1 MSKENNPT
9 QVTGDNLA
17 FVEKELEQSPK
28 PLALPEIN
36 QKLAFHKT
44 AGQRVQDV
52 LKYDQSAKY
61 EVGDQIF
68 KDYDESLT
76 VSSKTVEHFNGAVVL
91 KVVNK
96 IYYKSY
102 QCEMLEVDYTG
113 GGVFRK
119 YIDYMKK
126 TKTQVLLPSNC
137 DEQGLAPETLGKT
150 EDPRL
155 SELPMTDKDMK
166 ALEKNLRTALTKSG
180 KFFNWLDFWHLAKNQ
195 VAIPEEK
202 FQAIEQEILE
212 AGQSRPTEV
221 LVTRH
226 FGLEPSNDLFDIT
239 CVSLNCALDKKHKK
253 EFVFVSP
260 AGWGKWHLK
269 SVLNSYLKDL
279 PLSAP
284 PVKLPEGEGVEKPQ
298 LSTFHEFP
306 LKIYLTWRE
315 VLSGGV
321 RVPRTMNKEL
331 SHAREY
337 TFVDAEEGKSYTVY
351 YYPTNC
357 FFLGLKE
364 YFQAYNIPQGT
375 SLTLEKKG
383 PYQFNFWLK
392 KSKKKIAVPQLA
404 YDAALDR
411 FADTGTEAFSYALP
425 NKIIF
430 LEKETLGQLLPLY
443 EEREGKDLHDLLLT
457 AFKSFGLESEDHSL
471 HFLRAYHLIDVIQ
484 QTTQED
490 VETTLINSTE
500 FTAVEKK
507 KGIFSY
513 REPMKVVEEA
523 PVELSAEEIE
533 AAPAEQPAEAAAGEF
548 PGMEV
553 PEKIIE
559 PQPEPVPA
567 PVPAPAPP
575 KAPEKPRTEAP
586 KGRPAKKKRGK
597 SEGERGPK
605 PRKSE
610 RRVIEERIELAESE
624 QEALAAVKVKETAE
638 GEETGPRENKEEI
651 TPAAAQEAASGFF
664 ADKLKLALQKKRK
677 ELAEKEAKEVSGPE
691 SEPDSGSG
699 DKTE

>member
-1 MSKENNPT
+1 MSKETTPT
-9 QVTGDNLA
+9 QITDENLA
-17 FVEKELEQSPK
+17 FIEKELEPTPK
-28 PLALPEIN
+28 PLALHELSER
-36 QKLAFHKT
+36 LAFHKT
-44 AGQRVQDV
+44 ASQRVQDV
-52 LKYDQSAKY
+52 LKYDPGCKY
-61 EVGDQIF
+61 EVGDQIY
-68 KDYDESLT
+68 KEYDESLT
-76 VSSKTVEHFNGAVVL
+76 VSSKTVEPFKGAVVL

-96 IYYKSY
+96 VYYKSY

-137 DEQGLAPETLGKT
+137 DGQGLAPETLGRT

-166 ALEKNLRTALTKSG
+166 ALEKNLRSAMAKSA
-180 KFFNWLDFWHLAKNQ
+180 KFFNWLDFWQLAKNQ
-195 VAIPEEK
+195 VAIPEDKIKAMEEE
-202 FQAIEQEILE
+202 IQESR
-212 AGQSRPTEV
+212 QSRPTEE

-226 FGLEPSNDLFDIT
+226 FGLEPSHDLFDIT
-239 CVSLNCALDKKHKK
+239 CISLNCALDKKHKK
-253 EFVFVSP
+253 DFVFVSP
-260 AGWGKWHLK
+260 VGWGKWHLK
-269 SVLNSYLKDL
+269 SILNSYLQDL

-284 PVKLPEGEGVEKPQ
+284 LVKLPEGEGLEKPQ

-321 RVPRTMNKEL
+321 RVPRTLNKDL
-331 SHAREY
+331 AHAREY
-337 TFVDAEEGKSYTVY
+337 IFVDAEEGKSYTVY

-364 YFQAYNIPQGT
+364 YYQANNIPQGT

-383 PYQFNFWLK
+383 PHQFNFWLK
-392 KSKKKIAVPQLA
+392 KSKKKIAVPQLS
-404 YDAALDR
+404 YDPAQDR
-411 FADTGTEAFSYALP
+411 FADAGTEAFTFALP

-430 LEKETLGQLLPLY
+430 LEKETLAQLLPLY
-443 EEREGKDLHDLLLT
+443 DGREGKDLHELLLIV
-457 AFKSFGLESEDHSL
+457 FKTFGLESEDRAL
-471 HFLRAYHLIDVIQ
+471 HFLRAYHLVDVLG

-500 FTAVEKK
+500 FAAVEKK

-523 PVELSAEEIE
+523 ELEAPAELAEAPSAEE
-533 AAPAEQPAEAAAGEF
+533 PAAEAAALEE
-548 PGMEV
+548 MI
-553 PEKIIE
+553 PEEISEEISE
-559 PQPEPVPA
+559 PA
-567 PVPAPAPP
+567 LAPAPAPAAP
-575 KAPEKPRTEAP
+575 KAPERPQAEAP
-586 KGRPAKKKRGK
+586 AAKGKPPKKKRGK
-597 SEGERGPK
+597 GEGERGPK

-638 GEETGPRENKEEI
+638 GEEAGPREKKEEI
-651 TPAAAQEAASGFF
+651 QPAATQGAAFGFF
-664 ADKLKLALQKKRK
+664 ADKLKSALQKKKK
-677 ELAEKEAKEVSGPE
+677 EEPAKPGSVDKPE
-691 SEPDSGSG
+691 
-699 DKTE
+699 

>member
-9 QVTGDNLA
+9 QVTEENLA
-17 FVEKELEQSPK
+17 FIEKELEGAPK
-28 PLALPEIN
+28 PLVLHEIN
-36 QKLAFHKT
+36 EKLAFHKT
-44 AGQRVQDV
+44 ASQRVQDV
-52 LKYDQSAKY
+52 LKYDPSCKY
-61 EVGDQIF
+61 EVGDQVY

-76 VSSKTVEHFNGAVVL
+76 VSSKTVEHFKGAVVL

-96 IYYKSY
+96 VFYKSY

-113 GGVFRK
+113 GGIFRK

-126 TKTQVLLPSNC
+126 TRTQVLLPSNC
-137 DEQGLAPETLGKT
+137 DGQGLAPETLGRA

-155 SELPMTDKDMK
+155 CELPMTDKDMK
-166 ALEKNLRTALTKSG
+166 ALEKNLRAALTKSD
-180 KFFNWLDFWHLAKNQ
+180 KFFNWLDYWQLSKNQ
-195 VAIPEEK
+195 VAIPEDK
-202 FQAIEQEILE
+202 VKAIEQEITE
-212 AGQSRPTEV
+212 AGQSKLTAE

-226 FGLEPSNDLFDIT
+226 FGLEPSHDLFDIT
-239 CVSLNCALDKKHKK
+239 CISLNVALDKKHKK

-260 AGWGKWHLK
+260 GGWGKWHLK
-269 SVLNSYLKDL
+269 SILNSYLQGL

-284 PVKLPEGEGVEKPQ
+284 PVNLPEGEGAEKPQ

-321 RVPRTMNKEL
+321 RVPRTLNKEL
-331 SHAREY
+331 AHAREY
-337 TFVDAEEGKSYTVY
+337 TFTDAEEGKSYTVY
-351 YYPTNC
+351 YYPTSC
-357 FFLGLKE
+357 FFLGLKD
-364 YFQAYNIPQGT
+364 YYQSYNIPQGT

-392 KSKKKIAVPQLA
+392 KSKKKIAVPQLS

-411 FADTGTEAFSYALP
+411 FGDTGTEVFTYALP

-430 LEKETLGQLLPLY
+430 LEKDTLGQLLPLY
-443 EEREGKDLHDLLLT
+443 EEREGKDLHELLLT
-457 AFKSFGLESEDHSL
+457 AFKTFGLESEDHSL
-471 HFLRAYHLIDVIQ
+471 HFLRAYHLVDVLR

-513 REPMKVVEEA
+513 QEPMKVVEEA
-523 PVELSAEEIE
+523 ALELPAE
-533 AAPAEQPAEAAAGEF
+533 APAAEAAA
-548 PGMEV
+548 
-553 PEKIIE
+553 PEETASVEISEEIVE
-559 PQPEPVPA
+559 PEPITVPP
-567 PVPAPAPP
+567 PVPTPPQAPA
-575 KAPEKPRTEAP
+575 KPRAEGPAAP
-586 KGRPAKKKRGK
+586 KGKPAKKKRGK
-597 SEGERGPK
+597 GEGERGPK

-638 GEETGPRENKEEI
+638 GEEAGPREKKEEI
-651 TPAAAQEAASGFF
+651 KPAAAQGAAFGFF
-664 ADKLKLALQKKRK
+664 ADKLKSALQKKRK
-677 ELAEKEAKEVSGPE
+677 EDVNKEDAGKEDVRKE
-691 SEPDSGSG
+691 ESG
-699 DKTE
+699 DKT

>member
-1 MSKENNPT
+1 MSKENNPI
-9 QVTGDNLA
+9 QVTEENLS
-17 FVEKELEQSPK
+17 FIEQELEQSPK
-28 PLALPEIN
+28 PFALHEIN
-36 QKLAFHKT
+36 EKLAFHKT
-44 AGQRVQDV
+44 ASQRVQDV
-52 LKYDQSAKY
+52 LKYDSSRKY
-61 EVGDQIF
+61 EVGDQIY

-76 VSSKTVEHFNGAVVL
+76 VSSKTVERFTGAVVF

-119 YIDYMKK
+119 YIDYMRK
-126 TKTQVLLPSNC
+126 TRTQVLLPSNC
-137 DEQGLAPETLGKT
+137 DGQGLAPETLGRAD
-150 EDPRL
+150 DPRL
-155 SELPMTDKDMK
+155 CELPMTDKDMK
-166 ALEKNLRTALTKSG
+166 ALEKNLRAAMAKSDR
-180 KFFNWLDFWHLAKNQ
+180 FFNWLDYWQLAKSQ

-202 FQAIEQEILE
+202 TEAIEQEIQE
-212 AGQSRPTEV
+212 AGQSRLTGE
-221 LVTRH
+221 LVSRH
-226 FGLEPSNDLFDIT
+226 FGLEPSHDFFDIT
-239 CVSLNCALDKKHKK
+239 CISLNCALDKKHKK
-253 EFVFVSP
+253 DFVFVSP
-260 AGWGKWHLK
+260 IGWGKWHLK
-269 SVLNSYLKDL
+269 SILNSYLQGL

-321 RVPRTMNKEL
+321 RVPRSLNKEL
-331 SHAREY
+331 AHAREY
-337 TFVDAEEGKSYTVY
+337 TFVDAEEGKSCTVY

-357 FFLGLKE
+357 FFLGLKD
-364 YFQAYNIPQGT
+364 YYQAYNIPQGT

-392 KSKKKIAVPQLA
+392 KSKKKIAVPQLSF
-404 YDAALDR
+404 DAEKDR
-411 FADTGTEAFSYALP
+411 FADTGTEVFTYALP

-430 LEKETLGQLLPLY
+430 LEKDTLGQLLPLY
-443 EEREGKDLHDLLLT
+443 EEREGKDLHELLLI
-457 AFKSFGLESEDHSL
+457 AFKTFGLESEDRSL
-471 HFLRAYHLIDVIQ
+471 HFLRAYHLVDVLR

-513 REPMKVVEEA
+513 QEPMKVVEEVA
-523 PVELSAEEIE
+523 VELPAEEPE
-533 AAPAEQPAEAAAGEF
+533 APPAEMPAAGEA
-548 PGMEV
+548 
-553 PEKIIE
+553 IE
-559 PQPEPVPA
+559 EMIEPEPVPA
-567 PVPAPAPP
+567 PVVP
-575 KAPEKPRTEAP
+575 KAPEKPRAEAP
-586 KGRPAKKKRGK
+586 AAKGKPAKKKRVK

-638 GEETGPRENKEEI
+638 GEEAGPREKKEEI
-651 TPAAAQEAASGFF
+651 KPAAAQEAAFGFF
-664 ADKLKLALQKKRK
+664 ADKLKSALQKKRK
-677 ELAEKEAKEVSGPE
+677 EDVNKEDVPKEE
-691 SEPDSGSG
+691 SG
-699 DKTE
+699 DKT

>member
-9 QVTGDNLA
+9 QVTEENLA
-17 FVEKELEQSPK
+17 FIEHELEQTPK
-28 PLALPEIN
+28 PLALHEIN
-36 QKLAFHKT
+36 EKLAFHKT
-44 AGQRVQDV
+44 ASQRIQDV
-52 LKYDQSAKY
+52 LKYDPGCKY
-61 EVGDQIF
+61 EVGDQVY

-76 VSSKTVEHFNGAVVL
+76 VSSKTVEHFKGAVVL

-96 IYYKSY
+96 IYYQSY

-119 YIDYMKK
+119 YVDYMKK

-137 DEQGLAPETLGKT
+137 DGQGQAAETLGKA

-155 SELPMTDKDMK
+155 CELPMTDKDMK
-166 ALEKNLRTALTKSG
+166 ALEKNLRTALAKSD
-180 KFFNWLDFWHLAKNQ
+180 KFFNWLDYWQLTRNQ
-195 VAIPEEK
+195 VAVPEEK
-202 FQAIEQEILE
+202 IKAVEQEITE
-212 AGQSRPTEV
+212 AGQSRLTEE

-226 FGLEPSNDLFDIT
+226 FGLEPSHDLFDIT
-239 CVSLNCALDKKHKK
+239 CISLNCALDKKHKK
-253 EFVFVSP
+253 DFVFVSP
-260 AGWGKWHLK
+260 IGWGKWHLK
-269 SVLNSYLKDL
+269 SILNSFLQGL

-284 PVKLPEGEGVEKPQ
+284 QVKLPEAEGAEKPQ

-321 RVPRTMNKEL
+321 RVPRTLNKEL
-331 SHAREY
+331 AHAREY
-337 TFVDAEEGKSYTVY
+337 TFTDAEDGKSYTVY

-357 FFLGLKE
+357 FFLGLKD
-364 YFQAYNIPQGT
+364 YYQAYNIPQGT

-392 KSKKKIAVPQLA
+392 KSKKKIAVPLLS
-404 YDAALDR
+404 YDAGQDR
-411 FADTGTEAFSYALP
+411 FADSGTEVFTYALP

-430 LEKETLGQLLPLY
+430 LEKDTLGQLLPLY
-443 EEREGKDLHDLLLT
+443 EEREGKDLHELLLL
-457 AFKSFGLESEDHSL
+457 AFQRFGLEAEDRSL
-471 HFLRAYHLIDVIQ
+471 HFLRAYHLVDVIR

-513 REPMKVVEEA
+513 QEPMKVVEEVALELPIEEPGA
-523 PVELSAEEIE
+523 PAVETPAAGAEAPEEAVPAEGAEEFVE
-533 AAPAEQPAEAAAGEF
+533 PLPGPPVAAPLPPPA
-548 PGMEV
+548 
-553 PEKIIE
+553 
-559 PQPEPVPA
+559 A
-567 PVPAPAPP
+567 P
-575 KAPEKPRTEAP
+575 KPRAETPSP
-586 KGRPAKKKRGK
+586 KGKPAKKKRGK
-597 SEGERGPK
+597 GEGERGPK

-638 GEETGPRENKEEI
+638 GEEAGPREKKEEI
-651 TPAAAQEAASGFF
+651 KPAAAKEAASGFF
-664 ADKLKLALQKKRK
+664 ADKLKSALQKKRK
-677 ELAEKEAKEVSGPE
+677 EDVNKEDVPKDEGTKEE
-691 SEPDSGSG
+691 SG
-699 DKTE
+699 DKS